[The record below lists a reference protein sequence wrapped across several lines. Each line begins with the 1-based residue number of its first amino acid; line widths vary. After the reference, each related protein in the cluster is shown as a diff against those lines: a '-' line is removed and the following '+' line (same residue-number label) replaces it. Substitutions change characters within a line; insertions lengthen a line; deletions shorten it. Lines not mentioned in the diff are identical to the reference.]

1 MTMLNDKLHFVLIS
15 YLTGI
20 YDDLKKDSLYE
31 REHCMT
37 GDWKSLVLRFAF
49 GELRIGKAYLYY

>member
-1 MTMLNDKLHFVLIS
+1 MLNDKLHFVLIS

-31 REHCMT
+31 KENT
-37 GDWKSLVLRFAF
+37 GTVGQAT
-49 GELRIGKAYLYY
+49 EKA

>member
-37 GDWKSLVLRFAF
+37 GD
-49 GELRIGKAYLYY
+49 